1 MKVTTFIPLIA
12 VSILAWTAG
21 FGCANQQNSVQ
32 SNSSDSPQRA
42 PMQVT
47 GSYIPRDINK
57 NGPTTDGA
65 NNLRII
71 DQSEIGRSGGADTK
85 QTLQQ
90 LGVTH

>member
-12 VSILAWTAG
+12 ASMLAWMAG
-21 FGCANQQNSVQ
+21 SGCANQQNSVQ
-32 SNSSDSPQRA
+32 SNSSDSAQKA

-47 GSYIPRDINK
+47 GSYIPRDINR

-71 DQSEIGRSGGADTK
+71 DQSEIQRSGGADPN
-85 QTLQQ
+85 QTLRL
-90 LGVTH
+90 LGVH